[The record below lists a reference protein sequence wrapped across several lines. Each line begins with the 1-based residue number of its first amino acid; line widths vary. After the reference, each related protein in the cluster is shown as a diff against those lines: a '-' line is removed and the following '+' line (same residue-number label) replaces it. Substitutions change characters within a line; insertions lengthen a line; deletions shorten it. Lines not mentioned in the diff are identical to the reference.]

1 MNRTTLN
8 FVVDTAAFV
17 GFVLLTTTGVL
28 MHYLLPPGKRTSY
41 DDLGAGPARLGAG
54 AFLDF
59 RRLPRVTRVAPLPP
73 LAVGYGFSA
82 GTASSGRHAAGRAG
96 GSGTRCP
103 DCPLG
108 VGTRS
113 AL

>member
-17 GFVLLTTTGVL
+17 GFVLLASTGVS
-28 MHYLLPPGKRTSY
+28 MHYLLPPGSGHHTTIWG
-41 DDLGAGPARLGAG
+41 LGPARLGAG
-54 AFLDF
+54 AFLDL
-59 RRLPRVTRVAPLPP
+59 RCLPRVTRVAPLPP
-73 LAVGYGFSA
+73 LAVGYGFRA

-96 GSGTRCP
+96 GSGTRRP

-108 VGTRS
+108 VGTGP